1 MESYVKIQLQNQ
13 SFAIA
18 GLSVGLLATLFGL
31 QMSSAIEST
40 PLLMGAVLA
49 VWCAV
54 SASIVGGQINKGSA
68 S

>member
-1 MESYVKIQLQNQ
+1 MKIQLQNQ

-31 QMSSAIEST
+31 HMSSAIEFT
-40 PLLMGAVLA
+40 PSLMGLVSA
-49 VWCAV
+49 VWIAV
-54 SASIVGGQINKGSA
+54 SASIIGGRVNKGSV

>member
-1 MESYVKIQLQNQ
+1 MKIQLQNQ

-18 GLSVGLLATLFGL
+18 GLSVGLLGTLFGL
-31 QMSSAIEST
+31 HMSSAIEST
-40 PLLMGAVLA
+40 PSLMGMVTA

-54 SASIVGGQINKGSA
+54 SASIIGGRVNKGST

>member
-1 MESYVKIQLQNQ
+1 MKIQLRNQ

-31 QMSSAIEST
+31 HMSSAIEST
-40 PLLMGAVLA
+40 PTLMGSVSA

-54 SASIVGGQINKGSA
+54 SASIIGGRVNNHS
-68 S
+68 SS

>member
-1 MESYVKIQLQNQ
+1 MKIQLRNQ

-31 QMSSAIEST
+31 HMSSAIEST
-40 PLLMGAVLA
+40 PTLMGAVSA
-49 VWCAV
+49 VWFAV
-54 SASIVGGQINKGSA
+54 SASIIGGRVNNDSA

>member
-1 MESYVKIQLQNQ
+1 MKIQLRNQ

-31 QMSSAIEST
+31 HMSSAIEST
-40 PLLMGAVLA
+40 PALMGTVSA

-54 SASIVGGQINKGSA
+54 SASILGGRVNNDSA
-68 S
+68 A